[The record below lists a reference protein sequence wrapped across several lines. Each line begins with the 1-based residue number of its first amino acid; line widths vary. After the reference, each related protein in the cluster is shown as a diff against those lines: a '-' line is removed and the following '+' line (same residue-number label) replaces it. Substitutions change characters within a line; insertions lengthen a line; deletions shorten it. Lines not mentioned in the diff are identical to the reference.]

1 MGAQFRFDR
10 FVVDGSQR
18 QLKCDGSPVEVNSRY
33 LDALLLMVRNPGQ
46 LITRDR
52 FLDDVWSG
60 IPVTD
65 EALSQ
70 CIANLRRTLGD
81 DASKPRFIETVPKH
95 GYRFIA
101 PVEER
106 QAVAQT
112 LIGRQ
117 ITFPLG
123 WQGGLSLASA
133 STLGGG
139 LVGVAGG
146 LLYGLGAS
154 PDPLQP
160 AVGAAS
166 FLIVML
172 SVNILAG
179 ALAGF
184 AIGAGIAAAH
194 RIAGPKIAATALG
207 AALGGL
213 VVGGAAR
220 LLGIDAFSVLLGK
233 APVGIAGGLEG
244 LVLGGAI
251 GIGSHLSIA
260 RVRSWPSISG
270 AALMGAI
277 AGAILPL
284 MGGKLMGS
292 SLDALNEAFPDS
304 PLNIDSLGRWFG
316 EDHFGLISQTF
327 FGAFEGFLLGAGITF
342 AIRYAANVLRE
353 LEVR

>member
-1 MGAQFRFDR
+1 MGAQFKFDR

-18 QLKCDGSPVEVNSRY
+18 QLKRDGAPIEVNSRY
-33 LDALLLMVRNPGQ
+33 LDALLLMVRNPGE

-81 DASKPRFIETVPKH
+81 DATKPRFIETVPKH

-106 QAVAQT
+106 QVQARF
-112 LIGRQ
+112 GRQ

-133 STLGGG
+133 GMLGGG
-139 LVGVAGG
+139 VVGVAGG
-146 LLYGLGAS
+146 LLYGFGAS
-154 PDPLQP
+154 PDPLRP

-172 SVNILAG
+172 SVNILAA

-184 AIGAGIAAAH
+184 AIGTGMAAAH

-213 VVGGAAR
+213 VIGGAAK

-233 APVGIAGGLEG
+233 APIGIAGGFEG
-244 LVLGGAI
+244 LILGGAI

-270 AALMGAI
+270 AALMGGV

-284 MGGKLMGS
+284 MGGKLMGA
-292 SLDALNEAFPDS
+292 SLDALSEAFPES
-304 PLNIDSLGRWFG
+304 LLNIDSLGRWLG
-316 EDHFGLISQTF
+316 EDHFGLISQTV

-342 AIRYAANVLRE
+342 AIRYAAGVLRD